1 MQKYYISCNIDTSQ
15 FKQIFSV
22 KNHSKYN
29 EKMTLIVLVAQRCLL
44 SISKH
49 LPESNNTSKN
59 YNNTLFFFWANDE
72 PSFIRLVF
80 NPHNA
85 LYFTLYKS
93 LILYRVKYSSFC
105 SSLLVSTQSCTP
117 GPSCS
122 QSWLQLHSSII
133 LT

>member
-59 YNNTLFFFWANDE
+59 YNNTLFFF
-72 PSFIRLVF
+72 
-80 NPHNA
+80 
-85 LYFTLYKS
+85 
-93 LILYRVKYSSFC
+93 
-105 SSLLVSTQSCTP
+105 
-117 GPSCS
+117 
-122 QSWLQLHSSII
+122 
-133 LT
+133 